1 MYDCKYGLRDALQ
14 CIARPMTAHVSHHL
28 RDPGDYWALHISA
41 FLGRVC
47 EIQPIEEA
55 KLKAW
60 MNPDVSR
67 HRYICMRV
75 IHVIGT
81 INSLL
86 TVLCMCPQDA
96 LSRKALQHTFR
107 PSIYCKLAACIPGAQ
122 DPGTTVMHMYLQLQ

>member
-1 MYDCKYGLRDALQ
+1 
-14 CIARPMTAHVSHHL
+14 MTAHVSHHL
-28 RDPGDYWALHISA
+28 HDPGDYWALHISA

-60 MNPDVSR
+60 MSPDVSR

-96 LSRKALQHTFR
+96 LSRKALQHTFDR
-107 PSIYCKLAACIPGAQ
+107 LYTANWLHAYLVHKTLVPQLCICICSCN
-122 DPGTTVMHMYLQLQ
+122 DKHT